1 MTTKSYRTVNGQTLE
16 YEATPKVAAF
26 IRRLEEGV
34 ENPKVTEQQLIG
46 IAYSSENPILDHTMF
61 PGRGAVTKA
70 VLDDPAYH
78 VMTDLLFRKQVAE
91 QDLDVD
97 KLAAKYSLTVGQ
109 AAAELGIHESA
120 VRQAIAAKRLASW
133 VKDGKHYLDP
143 RSLKSI
149 EFGTRGPKKG
159 SWSEIAKTMAKREQR
174 VQAALALLPDPLDV
188 VMGHEKGAS
197 LKIKPSLPEAERIA
211 GNRLRGTLPKW
222 KRVVVMTTGDGG
234 SRRAFV
240 LEPGPEENELTH
252 GPFSVKGRFVVR
264 DTINSSKRAGEVW
277 DEAEVG

>member
-26 IRRLEEGV
+26 LRRLEEGV
-34 ENPKVTEQQLIG
+34 ENPKVGEQELVG
-46 IAYSSENPILDHTMF
+46 LAYSSENPILDHTMF
-61 PGRGAVTKA
+61 PGRGAVTKV

-78 VMTDLLFRKQVAE
+78 VMTDLLFRKQIAE
-91 QDLDVD
+91 QEVDVD

-120 VRQAIAAKRLASW
+120 VRQAIAAKRIASW
-133 VKDGKHYLDP
+133 LKDGKHFLDP

-159 SWSEIAKTMAKREQR
+159 AFRASAPIPAS
-174 VQAALALLPDPLDV
+174 DPLDV
-188 VMGHEKGAS
+188 VMGHEKGTS
-197 LKIKPSLPEAERIA
+197 LKIKPSLPETERIS

-240 LEPGPEENELTH
+240 LEPGPEQNEFTH
-252 GPFSVKGRFVVR
+252 GPFSVKGRFVISER
-264 DTINSSKRAGEVW
+264 ANSASKA
-277 DEAEVG
+277 DEFWKSADVG